1 MAENAKWY
9 VVQTYSG
16 YENTVL
22 TALQK
27 HVDNRNLHDLI
38 HRIYIP
44 METVIEYTEK
54 GEEKTLE
61 RKVFPSYVFIKMV
74 YTDETWHIVRNIR
87 GVTGFVG
94 SGDKPLPLTAEEV
107 AAWGIEDE
115 AAQEEEVVI
124 PYQLEDPVRPR
135 IVIPYKVGDSVRIM
149 DGPMESYT
157 GIVDEI
163 DAGSGKVRV
172 VVSMFGRETPV
183 TLDLQQVGPVT
194 D

>member
-27 HVDNRNLHDLI
+27 HIDNRNLHDLI
-38 HRIYIP
+38 HQIYIP
-44 METVIEYTEK
+44 METVTEYTDN
-54 GEEKTLE
+54 GPKTVE
-61 RKVFPSYVFIKMV
+61 RKVFPGYVFIKMV

-94 SGDKPLPLTAEEV
+94 SGDKPLPLTPDEV
-107 AAWGIEDE
+107 AAWGVER
-115 AAQEEEVVI
+115 EEVVI
-124 PYQLEDPVRPR
+124 PYQ
-135 IVIPYKVGDSVRIM
+135 VGDTVRIM
-149 DGPMESYT
+149 DGPLESYL
-157 GIVDEI
+157 GVVEEI
-163 DAGSGKVRV
+163 DADNSKIRV

-183 TLDLQQVGPVT
+183 TLELRQVGPVT
-194 D
+194 E

>member
-9 VVQTYSG
+9 VVQTHSG

-38 HRIYIP
+38 HRICIP
-44 METVIEYTEK
+44 METVTEYTDK
-54 GEEKTLE
+54 GEKTVE

-74 YTDETWHIVRNIR
+74 CTDETWHIVRNIR
-87 GVTGFVG
+87 GVTGFIG
-94 SGDKPLPLTAEEV
+94 IGDKPLPLTPEEV
-107 AAWGIEDE
+107 TAWGISDE
-115 AAQEEEVVI
+115 ADQEEEVAI
-124 PYQLEDPVRPR
+124 PYQLDDAVRPK
-135 IVIPYKVGDSVRIM
+135 IVIPYKVGDTVRMM

-157 GIVDEI
+157 GVVDEI
-163 DAGSGKVRV
+163 DTGAGKVRV

>member
-27 HVDNRNLHDLI
+27 HVDNRNLHELI

-44 METVIEYTEK
+44 METVTEYTDN
-54 GEEKTLE
+54 GEKTVE
-61 RKVFPSYVFIKMV
+61 RKVFPGYVFIKMIC
-74 YTDETWHIVRNIR
+74 TDETWHIVRNIR

-94 SGDKPLPLTAEEV
+94 SGDKPLPLTSDEV
-107 AAWGIEDE
+107 AAWGIED
-115 AAQEEEVVI
+115 AAAEEEEVVI
-124 PYQLEDPVRPR
+124 PYKLNDTVRPR
-135 IVIPYKVGDSVRIM
+135 IVIPYKVGESVRIV
-149 DGPMESYT
+149 DGPMQSYT
-157 GIVDEI
+157 GVVEEI
-163 DAGSGKVRV
+163 DADSGKVRV

-183 TLDLQQVGPVT
+183 TVDLQQVGPVT

>member
-44 METVIEYTEK
+44 METVTEYTDN
-54 GEEKTLE
+54 GEKTVE
-61 RKVFPSYVFIKMV
+61 RKVFPGYVFIKMI

-94 SGDKPLPLTAEEV
+94 SGDKPLPLTSAEV

-115 AAQEEEVVI
+115 TEQEEVVI
-124 PYQLEDPVRPR
+124 PYKLNDVVSPR
-135 IVIPYKVGDSVRIM
+135 IVIPYKVGETVRII
-149 DGPMESYT
+149 DGPMESYN
-157 GIVDEI
+157 GVVEEI

-172 VVSMFGRETPV
+172 VVSMFSRETPV
-183 TLDLQQVGPVT
+183 TLDLQQVAPVT